1 MNYKGIILSG
11 GYGSRLSPLTKA
23 INKHFLPLHDKPLIY
38 YALSILML
46 TKIKDILIIV
56 NPNDLNIFRNLL
68 GNGSRF
74 GVNITYKIQNKPTGI
89 PDALAVGKKFIGKS
103 NILLILGDNF
113 FYGDRLPLKILSAL
127 KNNSGATIFTHPV
140 LEPKKLGIVEKKK
153 KKIKLRE
160 KPIKTKS
167 NSAITGLYIL
177 NNKSIS
183 YTKSLRP
190 SKRNE
195 TEIIDLLKVYLKK
208 KKLKIQEFGRGTAWL
223 DAGTF
228 ENFTNASNFIFNV
241 EKRQGFKIA
250 CLEEIA
256 FNNKWINKSQIINA
270 IKFYGNCDYSRYLKK
285 II

>member
-1 MNYKGIILSG
+1 M
-11 GYGSRLSPLTKA
+11 SPMKLT
-23 INKHFLPLHDKPLIY
+23 
-38 YALSILML
+38 
-46 TKIKDILIIV
+46 
-56 NPNDLNIFRNLL
+56 
-68 GNGSRF
+68 
-74 GVNITYKIQNKPTGI
+74 
-89 PDALAVGKKFIGKS
+89 
-103 NILLILGDNF
+103 
-113 FYGDRLPLKILSAL
+113 
-127 KNNSGATIFTHPV
+127 
-140 LEPKKLGIVEKKK
+140 
-153 KKIKLRE
+153 
-160 KPIKTKS
+160 IKTKS

>member
-1 MNYKGIILSG
+1 MNYKGVILSG

-74 GVNITYKIQNKPTGI
+74 GVN
-89 PDALAVGKKFIGKS
+89 
-103 NILLILGDNF
+103 
-113 FYGDRLPLKILSAL
+113 AL

-140 LEPKKLGIVEKKK
+140 LEPKQFGIVEKSK

>member
-1 MNYKGIILSG
+1 
-11 GYGSRLSPLTKA
+11 
-23 INKHFLPLHDKPLIY
+23 
-38 YALSILML
+38 ML
-46 TKIKDILIIV
+46 TKIKEILIIV
-56 NPNDLNIFRNLL
+56 NPNDQNIFKNLL

-74 GVNITYKIQNKPTGI
+74 GINITYKIQNKPTGI
-89 PDALAVGKKFIGKS
+89 PDALAVGKSFIGKS

-140 LEPKKLGIVEKKK
+140 LEPNQFGIVEKNKK
-153 KKIKLRE
+153 SIMLKE

-167 NSAITGLYIL
+167 NSAITGLYVL
-177 NNKSIS
+177 NNDSIN
-183 YTKSLRP
+183 YIKLLKP

-195 TEIIDLLKVYLKK
+195 TEIIDLLKIYLKK
-208 KKLKIQEFGRGTAWL
+208 KKLKIEEFGRGTAWL

-228 ENFTNASNFIFNV
+228 ENFTNASNFIYNV

-256 FNNKWINKSQIINA
+256 FNNKWINKIQITKA